1 MRFFGGTHRT
11 LTKTFLT
18 WFLLSMSPLPQAAD
32 QLRAADVAKQWY
44 ELFNSKDQSIID
56 KIVDHEWVDI
66 PSPPSTPKGPAGL
79 RILLTEL
86 MTAFP
91 DLQLTIEDMLQ
102 DGDKVVVRSTI
113 RGTHRGALFGM
124 PAKGRRLSIQAID
137 IHQIQNGKIV
147 RTWHTEDWM
156 TGLRQLG
163 ITNP

>member
-1 MRFFGGTHRT
+1 MKLFDGTRGT
-11 LTKTFLT
+11 LTRTFLA
-18 WFLLSMSPLPQAAD
+18 WFLLSMSPLSQAAEP
-32 QLRAADVAKQWY
+32 LRATDIAKQWY

-56 KIVDHEWVDI
+56 RIVDHEWVDI
-66 PSPPSTPKGPAGL
+66 PSPPGTPQGPEGL
-79 RILLTEL
+79 RLLFTEL
-86 MTAFP
+86 TTAFP
-91 DLQLTIEDMLQ
+91 DLQLTIEDVLQ

-113 RGTHRGALFGM
+113 GGTHRGALFGM

-163 ITNP
+163 ITGP